1 MIKFAVIGVGPWGAK
16 VATAIRALGFECDNG
31 VSGRNGISD
40 YNYNSVIKWAD
51 IVFIA
56 THPVCCVEMA
66 RHALSNGK
74 LTIVEKPVG
83 FDAREV
89 KDLLDLSRANK
100 VPFIVDYVHLFSPS
114 LMRLKQDD
122 LIHLKITMGGNGPE
136 RDYSPLWDYGSHA
149 VAIALELIDRPVE
162 SMTVEHLSIGWYHAT
177 LKFNRCT
184 AEIDVANTRG
194 EKVTNVEACRSPSY
208 GSPTPYFYEPIGNP
222 LGALISTAARLH
234 LRGEYWTNGE
244 LAVEVTDVL
253 ERLHA
258 MLPK

>member
-1 MIKFAVIGVGPWGAK
+1 MVKWAVIGVGPWGTK
-16 VATAIRALGFECDNG
+16 VAAAIQALGFECCELSGRSG
-31 VSGRNGISD
+31 VSGSE
-40 YNYNSVIKWAD
+40 YNRVVQWAD

-100 VPFIVDYVHLFSPS
+100 VPLIVDYVHLFNQSV
-114 LMRLKQDD
+114 LALKHEGLRLLRVK
-122 LIHLKITMGGNGPE
+122 LGGNGPV
-136 RDYSPLWDYGSHA
+136 RDYDALWDYGSHA
-149 VAIALELIDRPVE
+149 VAIAME
-162 SMTVEHLSIGWYHAT
+162 
-177 LKFNRCT
+177 F
-184 AEIDVANTRG
+184 
-194 EKVTNVEACRSPSY
+194 
-208 GSPTPYFYEPIGNP
+208 
-222 LGALISTAARLH
+222 LGAPSELQVVRLVDGEFEIHLTFENGQRAFLEISNSYKSRAARISVSTDSYDRTYDDVGTARPLQNLIAFAVRLH
-234 LRGEYWTNGE
+234 LRGEYWTNGA